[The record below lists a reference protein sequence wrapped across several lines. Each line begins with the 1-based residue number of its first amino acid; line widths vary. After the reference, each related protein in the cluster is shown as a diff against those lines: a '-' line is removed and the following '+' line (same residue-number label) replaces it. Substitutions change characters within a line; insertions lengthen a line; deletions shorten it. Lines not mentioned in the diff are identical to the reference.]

1 MDMFDQLHELR
12 ANLVRA
18 QRAENEAIRN
28 LGEFTAAAKA
38 DRARFKVLLNALHAA
53 REKSVAAYDKW
64 AEAVSV
70 YQTGTVSDAQ
80 SARTEDGD
88 ALAAI
93 DKKFAP
99 ARAAHAHPQA

>member
-38 DRARFKVLLNALHAA
+38 DRAGSRCC
-53 REKSVAAYDKW
+53 
-64 AEAVSV
+64 
-70 YQTGTVSDAQ
+70 
-80 SARTEDGD
+80 
-88 ALAAI
+88 
-93 DKKFAP
+93 
-99 ARAAHAHPQA
+99 